1 MENKT
6 DDIEAQVDGGGQFDG
21 DFFGSWTKQFE
32 EFCRSLIARGE
43 GPKVDLKQ
51 QLNISE
57 VKEKVEFCKDLS
69 SIANSED
76 AAPHLRGYGFII
88 VGVDKTG
95 TVVGGVE
102 SLGPS
107 RRDGTSASLTQ
118 IAGTYLAPVPRFD
131 LVTFEDVERGP
142 WGVIVIHP
150 SISPPHI
157 FIRELSGDP
166 SKNEWFVRVNDVTQR
181 AGIGDYARILQGAA
195 TRATRPLA
203 AELKQLGL
211 KLDRL
216 VDSGNLGSLSLL
228 QALQGA
234 GRAQPEHEEAPTAG
248 GQVVVPS
255 LAATIRRTLGN
266 RLTVLGDQLVEEALK
281 LRAVMDDERPENPQ
295 TFPAQRDVHNLL
307 KPIEYMERESRPFVE
322 AVASVVRYDKKGEL
336 FEAVREAF
344 QILAVEPSI
353 TGIHWR
359 YAAALR
365 CYPVALSLYGIS
377 FVSAGMEDGRLLRS
391 VLDLP
396 FEREGGD
403 QAPMIE
409 LLRFTRAAGDLF
421 REALQKRFYEPV
433 AERCFQVLPTWLG
446 KLVPAKPS
454 ERVFYQAEL
463 GLALEYTR
471 YLAPFNG
478 KATPLGGG
486 YLYAYSARSSV
497 ERMLRS
503 HSKYLVD
510 LFEDEVEMRLAA
522 FDENVQY
529 VIGPGAFEGFTGG
542 AQAAW
547 AAGNEGRR

>member
-6 DDIEAQVDGGGQFDG
+6 DDIEVQVDGGGQFDR
-21 DFFGSWTKQFE
+21 DFFGSSTKQFE

-57 VKEKVEFCKDLS
+57 AKEKVEFCKDLS

-195 TRATRPLA
+195 TRATRPLE

-216 VDSGNLGSLSLL
+216 EDSGNLGSLSLL

-295 TFPAQRDVHNLL
+295 AFPGQRDVQNLL

-344 QILAVEPSI
+344 QVIAVEPNMKQA
-353 TGIHWR
+353 HWQ
-359 YAAALR
+359 YASALR
-365 CYPVALSLYGIS
+365 CYPAALSLYAIS
-377 FVSAGMEDGRLLRS
+377 FVSAGLDDARLLRS
-391 VLDLP
+391 VLDLS
-396 FEREGGD
+396 FERENGLS
-403 QAPMIE
+403 PMIE
-409 LLRFTRAAGDLF
+409 VLRFTRAAADWFKG
-421 REALQKRFYEPV
+421 ALQQGFNDPV
-433 AERCFQVLPTWLG
+433 AERCFQVLPPWLR
-446 KLVPAKPS
+446 KFVPAKPA
-454 ERVFYQAEL
+454 ERVFYQSEF

-471 YLAPFNG
+471 YPAPFNG
-478 KATPLGGG
+478 RATPLRGR
-486 YLYAYSARSSV
+486 YLYGYTARSSV

-503 HSKYLVD
+503 RSKYLVD
-510 LFEDEVEMRLAA
+510 LFGDEVGGRLAD
-522 FDENVQY
+522 FDENAQY
-529 VIGPGAFEGFTGG
+529 VVPPGSFGEGFTGG

-547 AAGNEGRR
+547 AAGIEDRR